1 MQWQKLKKL
10 PTIANFNMAKKT
22 FVRSARL
29 VKGGRWYIDFQRFN
43 PETGETTRHR
53 QDFDLN
59 DIADLELRE
68 RVGERLARYI
78 DQFAPPVT
86 KKPAS
91 AEISGILTV
100 KQAIALAVS
109 IKQRLPRENSR
120 RPYKTVAHRLLA
132 WCERM
137 HYAGTPVTEFTQK
150 HARAYWDA
158 LTTTGNLRGR
168 TLNNYLERLN
178 GLWSELLE
186 REMVS
191 ANVWAK
197 IKTVRNEEKLRRP
210 FTDEERR
217 VVAAHIEATDYWL
230 FRGVLLQFFCYVR
243 PVELTRLRFKDFD
256 LGRGLV
262 TVTEGNAKSWRRQ
275 VKTIPASVLHYFRD
289 GIFERFPANY
299 FVFGR
304 VGDGNAQ
311 RMWPWTVP
319 IDDQRMY
326 KRHAKVLAR
335 LKEEG
340 KLADI
345 RGLTWYSWKDTGIS
359 LHTRRTSP
367 VATKDQAGHRNLAVT
382 SVYYHAEEE
391 NREYR
396 GLENDLF

>member
-1 MQWQKLKKL
+1 
-10 PTIANFNMAKKT
+10 MAKKT

-29 VKGGRWYIDFQRFN
+29 VKGKRWYIDFQRFN
-43 PETGETTRHR
+43 TETGETTRHR

-59 DIADLELRE
+59 EIADLEVRE
-68 RVGERLARYI
+68 RVGERLVRYI
-78 DQFAPPVT
+78 DLFAPPLT
-86 KKPAS
+86 KKPTN
-91 AEISGILTV
+91 AEKPDILTV
-100 KQAIALAVS
+100 RQAVEFAVS
-109 IKQRLPRENSR
+109 IKQKLPRENSR
-120 RPYKTVAHRLLA
+120 RPYKTVARRLLA
-132 WCERM
+132 WCDRL
-137 HYAGTPVTEFTQK
+137 HYASKPVAEFSQK
-150 HARAYWDA
+150 HARAYWDW
-158 LTTTGNLRGR
+158 LTTNADLRGR

-186 REMVS
+186 REVVS

-197 IKTVRNEEKLRRP
+197 IKPARNEEKLRRP

-243 PVELTRLRFKDFD
+243 PVELTRLRFRDFD
-256 LGRGLV
+256 LGKGLV
-262 TVTEGNAKSWRRQ
+262 TVREEAHKKWRRV

-289 GIFERFPANY
+289 GVFEKFPANY

-311 RMWPWTVP
+311 RMWPSTTA

-359 LHTRRTSP
+359 LHAQRTSFR
-367 VATKDQAGHRNLAVT
+367 ATKDQAGHKSEQMT
-382 SVYYHAEEE
+382 EIYYHAPDV
-391 NREYR
+391 NGEYLA
-396 GLENDLF
+396 LENDLF

>member
-1 MQWQKLKKL
+1 
-10 PTIANFNMAKKT
+10 MAKKT
-22 FVRSARL
+22 FVSKARL
-29 VKGGRWYIDFQRFN
+29 VKGARWVIDFQRFN

-59 DIADLELRE
+59 DIEDLELRE
-68 RVGERLARYI
+68 RVGERLVRYI
-78 DQFAPPVT
+78 EVFAPQIPKNRT
-86 KKPAS
+86 NSEKS
-91 AEISGILTV
+91 ESLTV
-100 KQAIALAVS
+100 KQAVALAVS

-120 RPYKTVAHRLLA
+120 RPYKTVANRLLA

-137 HYAGTPVTEFTQK
+137 RYDGTPVAEFSQK
-150 HARAYWDA
+150 HARAYWDW
-158 LTTTGNLRGR
+158 LTTGAALRGR

-186 REMVS
+186 RELAS
-191 ANVWAK
+191 ANPWAK
-197 IKTVRNEEKLRRP
+197 IKPARNEEKLRRP

-256 LGRGLV
+256 LGKGLL
-262 TVTEGNAKSWRRQ
+262 TVREEAHKKWRRV

-289 GIFERFPANY
+289 GIFEKFPANY

-311 RMWPWTVP
+311 RMWPSTIA

-340 KLADI
+340 KLADT

-359 LHTRRTSP
+359 LHAHSTSP
-367 VATKDQAGHRNLAVT
+367 LATRDQAGHKNLSIT
-382 SVYYHAEEE
+382 EIYYHQPEV
-391 NREYR
+391 NGEYR
-396 GLENDLF
+396 ALENDLL